1 MATAGADRISR
12 TGLNRFNQDF
22 LLVWLDENTHD
33 PSELLPITSRLRQR
47 TPIIHPFTELES
59 AMTFL
64 KSIQYEQVLLV
75 VSSIF
80 ADETLSQVRNLRIV
94 QDVFIFDC
102 NSSDQKINPD
112 QCNAEVVVLNSRAE
126 LLAAVKERI
135 VVFQKQVFNFS
146 ICDQMQ
152 RSTKDLSKESNAF
165 LWYQVLFHVLRQ
177 MPADEQAKEEML
189 QVCSNYRQLSP
200 YEEKIVQEYRDCHRE
215 DKAIHWYIPLLS
227 ATSIIRIEE
236 VQKTVFILEL

>member
-1 MATAGADRISR
+1 MATVGADYISR
-12 TGLNRFNQDF
+12 TGLTRFDQDF

-33 PSELLPITSRLRQR
+33 SSELLPITSRLRQR
-47 TPIIHPFTELES
+47 TPIIHQFTELKL

-64 KSIQYEQVLLV
+64 KSIQYEQVLLI
-75 VSSIF
+75 VSSTL
-80 ADETLSQVRNLRIV
+80 ADETLSRIRNLRII

-102 NSSDQKINPD
+102 SSSDQRNNPD
-112 QCNAEVVVLNSRAE
+112 QSNAEVVVFNSRVD
-126 LLAAVKERI
+126 LLAAVEKRI
-135 VVFQKQVFNFS
+135 VIFQKQVFNCS

-189 QVCSNYRQLSP
+189 QVCSSYRQLSP
-200 YEEKIVQEYRDCHRE
+200 FEENIMQEYRECHRQ

-227 ATSIIRIEE
+227 TTSIIRIEE